1 MSEPIDYWRASF
13 EAAGAVL
20 ADTDEVLAA
29 VECLRHTC
37 PDDDLEAVA
46 ASVLRIRVETTELL
60 GLVARITKGQNDEK
74 V

>member
-1 MSEPIDYWRASF
+1 MTPIDYWRASF

-20 ADTDEVLAA
+20 VEADRVLAD
-29 VECLRHTC
+29 VEGLRHTA

-46 ASVLRIRVETTELL
+46 ASVLRIRTETTELL
-60 GLVARITKGQNDEK
+60 GLVARITKGINDEK